1 MNVIVASLKFSP
13 GHLSHIVAYGKLFRE
28 IGNGVTLWLDQGY
41 AKLDTRNEFPVLW
54 YPKTEPKK
62 VDILFLVNASTKN
75 HFLCRNFKKKGARII
90 YLYHEPWESF
100 GQYLKEGLK
109 QALKATAAHYFSTK
123 VLPFCD
129 LVIVPSEYALG
140 LYKRHDVRY
149 NNKVI
154 KIPLLFDDELRGE
167 IDLSKKEYFSYI
179 GHAVKGHAFDEYIA
193 FIKYAYAKGVQ
204 FKFEIATRTDLGSL
218 LKRDRALIKMENE
231 GILRISHGRPLTN
244 EEINQ
249 AYERSFCVWNLYRR
263 STQSGVLPK
272 AFMFGTPVIATRMG
286 SFPEYV
292 SDTKNGFLMGCAYR
306 FEDLLV
312 AAAGTKKDIQ
322 VMAKHCRATFKK
334 VFYWKSW
341 LDSDLVKTVQSL
353 L

>member
-1 MNVIVASLKFSP
+1 MKVCVVSLKFSP

-28 IGNGVTLWLDQGY
+28 IGNDVTLWLDQGY

-100 GQYLKEGLK
+100 YQYLKEGLR

-123 VLPFCD
+123 VLPLCD
-129 LVIVPSEYALG
+129 LVIVPSEYALS
-140 LYKRHDVRY
+140 LYERYDVSY
-149 NNKVI
+149 NNRVVKV
-154 KIPLLFDDELRGE
+154 PLLFEDELCGE

-179 GHAVKGHAFDEYIA
+179 GHAVKGHAFDKYIS
-193 FIKYAYAKGVQ
+193 FIKYAYAKRVQ
-204 FKFEIATRTDLGSL
+204 FKFEVATRTDLGSL
-218 LKRDRALIKMENE
+218 LKRDRALNKMENE
-231 GILRISHGRPLTN
+231 GILRVSHGRPLTN
-244 EEINQ
+244 DEINQ

-272 AFMFGTPVIATRMG
+272 AFMFGTPVIATNLG
-286 SFPEYV
+286 SFREYV
-292 SDTKNGFLMGCAYR
+292 KHRENGFLVQHG
-306 FEDLLV
+306 FDFDLLLELV
-312 AAAGTKKDIQ
+312 VNAKRDIDNMSKKCRNAFLGTFCWTAWIDSELVEVSQ
-322 VMAKHCRATFKK
+322 
-334 VFYWKSW
+334 SW
-341 LDSDLVKTVQSL
+341 V
-353 L
+353 

>member
-28 IGNGVTLWLDQGY
+28 IGNDVTLWLDQGY

-123 VLPFCD
+123 VLPLCD
-129 LVIVPSEYALG
+129 LVIVPSEYALS
-140 LYKRHDVRY
+140 LYERYDVSY
-149 NNKVI
+149 NNRVVKV
-154 KIPLLFDDELRGE
+154 PLLFEDELCGE

-179 GHAVKGHAFDEYIA
+179 GHAVKGHAFDKYIS
-193 FIKYAYAKGVQ
+193 FIKYAYAKRVQ
-204 FKFEIATRTDLGSL
+204 FKFEVATRTDLGSL
-218 LKRDRALIKMENE
+218 LKRDRALNKMENE
-231 GILRISHGRPLTN
+231 GILRVSHGRPLTN

-272 AFMFGTPVIATRMG
+272 AFMVGTPVIASNIG
-286 SFPEYV
+286 SFPEYIRN
-292 SDTKNGFLMGCAYR
+292 SENGFLLAKTYSYDYLLDLIIYIKKNINSMSMYCR
-306 FEDLLV
+306 NTFER
-312 AAAGTKKDIQ
+312 T
-322 VMAKHCRATFKK
+322 
-334 VFYWKSW
+334 FYWKRWVNDFALIIS
-341 LDSDLVKTVQSL
+341 SFV
-353 L
+353 